1 MGKPVP
7 GWEALAAR
15 TAGSILALA
24 SAPGGDGVATLFAA
38 TAAGVHRSQDGGT
51 SWTALGLGH
60 LGSAVGVVAPSPAY
74 LRDTT
79 LFVGAATGLYRSQDG
94 GATWQLVV
102 TGSRVLSVALSPD
115 FEQDRLLFVGTET
128 DGVLRSD
135 DGGARWASANPG
147 LVDLTVLAVALSP
160 GFTTDRTG
168 FAATVSGVYRTRNGG
183 KAWRPVELGA
193 EEPAVQ
199 CLTLSP
205 LFSHDGLVLAGTEGD
220 GLLESRDGG
229 ASWQSVA
236 ALGRQGVAAVAVAAD
251 PRTMAAATLDG
262 VALSR
267 DAGATWRTLRPP
279 DDRGQPAPVLS
290 LLFVDGGHGHGE
302 VLLAGRS
309 RLGLAVIDVATGDW
323 TSHGH
328 GLRGGLVVALA
339 VSAEGPRHTLWTGSL
354 EAGAE
359 VSRDGGAGWSPAND
373 GLPDSV
379 VLDLAVASGGTGTIY
394 AATPDGLFA
403 RPEGE
408 GAWHWLAEG
417 PVRKVAA
424 GLDTDVVLAAYAAG
438 ALALSTD
445 RGASWQQLACLDGEV
460 VSLAVSP
467 GFGFGFG
474 FGFGLGRDPLLLAG
488 TSSLAADGSP
498 GDLVLWRSGDAGQ
511 RWQRILVRRG
521 PSALP
526 IAVAS
531 DGAGRAL
538 LFAGAAGRVLAP
550 LEATELS
557 QGERRP
563 LWRGPEV
570 GLPGGPH
577 TVTALAVATRASGAP
592 VVVVAGTTG
601 GVALSA
607 DGGATFTPWSQGLE
621 SAPVVALAAAPGV
634 VYAALLGGTIWRR
647 ATGA

>member
-1 MGKPVP
+1 MQGKWVP
-7 GWEALAAR
+7 AWEPLAAR

-74 LRDTT
+74 LHDTT
-79 LFVGAATGLYRSQDG
+79 LFVGAATGLYRSPDG
-94 GATWQLVV
+94 GATWQPVL

-135 DGGARWASANPG
+135 DGGARWTSANPG
-147 LVDLTVLAVALSP
+147 LVDLTVLALALSP

-183 KAWRPVELGA
+183 KAWRPVDLGA

-199 CLTLSP
+199 CLALSP

-229 ASWQSVA
+229 ASWQMVA
-236 ALGRQGVAAVAVAAD
+236 ALEREGVAAVAVAAD

-279 DDRGQPAPVLS
+279 DDRGQPASVLS
-290 LLFVDGGHGHGE
+290 LLFVDDGHGE
-302 VLLAGRS
+302 LLLAGRS
-309 RLGLAVIDVATGDW
+309 RVGLAAIDVATGDW
-323 TSHGH
+323 TTHGQ

-354 EAGAE
+354 EAGVE
-359 VSRDGGAGWSPAND
+359 VSRDGGAGWSPANE

-403 RPEGE
+403 RPAGE
-408 GAWHWLAEG
+408 GAWHRLAEG

-424 GLDTDVVLAAYAAG
+424 GPDTDVVLAAYAAG

-445 RGASWQQLACLDGEV
+445 RGASWQQLARLDGEV

-474 FGFGLGRDPLLLAG
+474 FGRDRTLLAG

-498 GDLVLWRSGDAGQ
+498 GDLVLWRSVDAGQ
-511 RWQRILVRRG
+511 GWRRILVRRG

-526 IAVAS
+526 LAVAT

-577 TVTALAVATRASGAP
+577 TVTALAVAASASGAP
-592 VVVVAGTTG
+592 AVVAGTTG
-601 GVALSA
+601 GVALST